1 MSQNRNATYEALRVK
16 KLFQKQLANLQE
28 QVELWENRLVL
39 ATQAG
44 RDDLVSAAQEKL
56 DGLRMLVVAKEA
68 NILEAEHLLAEGEA
82 IDSNQPTLTPV
93 DRAELLKLRIDDL
106 VGEEA
111 PIDQELTDLSKEA
124 RAAAEVEK
132 LKSGEGLNDLAD
144 L

>member
-1 MSQNRNATYEALRVK
+1 MSQNRNATYEALRIK

-44 RDDLVSAAQEKL
+44 RADLVPAAQEKL

-82 IDSNQPTLTPV
+82 IDSNPPALTTV

-106 VGEEA
+106 VGNEA
-111 PIDQELTDLSKEA
+111 PIDQELADLSKED

-132 LKSGEGLNDLAD
+132 LKSGEGLDDLAD

>member
-1 MSQNRNATYEALRVK
+1 MSQDRNATYEALRVK
-16 KLFQKQLANLQE
+16 KLFQKQLASLQE
-28 QVELWENRLVL
+28 QVALWEKRLAL

-56 DGLRMLVVAKEA
+56 DGLRMLVADKET
-68 NILEAEHLLAEGEA
+68 NILEAEQLLAEGEA
-82 IDSNQPTLTPV
+82 MDSNPPTLTPV

-106 VGEEA
+106 VGNEA
-111 PIDQELTDLSKEA
+111 PIDQELTDLSKED

-132 LKSGEGLNDLAD
+132 LKAGGGLDDLAD